1 MYGSL
6 PHKINVSA
14 GLELKEILLCNDI
27 LWILLYFYVRL
38 LFTIGSLR
46 ISKERRWSTLNT
58 RSWFSP
64 ETSRRN
70 VLNMSPNNYICI
82 VVLYYRKLIIK
93 SLFRYWCMISW
104 HISNINHFRLDKLFD
119 EQAIDKDLFNTW
131 QNGMDRAVGYN
142 NQYNHELLQ

>member
-6 PHKINVSA
+6 PHKINLSA

-46 ISKERRWSTLNT
+46 TQKESRWSTLNT
-58 RSWFSP
+58 HSWFSP